1 MTDIPLLSLTIF
13 LPLLG
18 AFVILLIK
26 EDENSLNNIKNVA
39 LWTSIGV
46 FLISLLIWL
55 QFDNTKPGYQFEEK
69 FRWFSDFNFY
79 YHIGIDGISLFMVI
93 LSTFLTPLC
102 ILASW
107 ESIKKRV
114 KE

>member
-26 EDENSLNNIKNVA
+26 EDENSLHNIKNVA
-39 LWTSIGV
+39 LWTSVGV

-69 FRWFSDFNFY
+69 FRWFSDCLLY
-79 YHIGIDGISLFMVI
+79 TSPSPRDRTRSRMP
-93 LSTFLTPLC
+93 SS
-102 ILASW
+102 A
-107 ESIKKRV
+107 
-114 KE
+114 